1 MAGVNH
7 VLVACGRNIMF
18 CVQRYNCNAD
28 KICSGLMNDVIKSFC
43 VTSTESHHA
52 ATASRLREVTMVRDN
67 F

>member
-1 MAGVNH
+1 MDGVSH
-7 VLVACGRNIMF
+7 VLIGTLCFM
-18 CVQRYNCNAD
+18 QRYNCNAD

-52 ATASRLREVTMVRDN
+52 ATANLLREITMVRDN